1 MIGALCSY
9 LIGRRN
15 KDMRDYFADAIT
27 AVEFLVAIYMV
38 TVVMGQGTQY
48 FPIYWWGHGEGLLFE
63 MDGFRSIYAVI
74 TTLMWMCTTIFSKE
88 YFAHYRNRNRYYF
101 FMLLTEGATVAVFI
115 SGDVLTLF
123 TFFEVMAFTSYV
135 MVIHDEKPGAQRAS
149 ETYTYLNVFGG
160 LVTLM
165 GIFLLYNTIGTLR
178 IDEIKDACAA
188 LPSKAPLYWA
198 AGLMI
203 VGFGGK
209 SGMFPLHVWLPKA
222 HPVAPAPA
230 SALLSGVLTKTGV
243 YGIIIISAH
252 MLFGDWVWGCILLGI
267 AVITMFGGA
276 FLALF
281 SVDLKRTLACSSMS
295 QIGFILTAVSM
306 QCILMSQEATEH
318 YHFMAQQG
326 AILHMMNHS
335 LIKLV
340 LFMSAGVVYMNLH
353 KLNLNEVRGFGY
365 RKPLLKFIFGMG
377 VLAII
382 GMPFWSGYI
391 SKTLIHESIVER
403 IWTYHDFEFAAHVFR
418 IVESIFTLTGGLTTA
433 YMTKIY
439 IAVFWEKNPYDQ
451 EYMDSLNKKYMNKAS
466 AITLT
471 LCSLILP
478 FLGMTVYKTMIPLA
492 DYARGFFYGHEPDH
506 GVDFFVW
513 QNVRGAV
520 ASLAIGAIIYIFV
533 VRVCLM
539 GRDEN
544 GKKVYINAWPKWLDL
559 EDKIYRPV
567 MIGLLPF
574 IGAFVT
580 RTIGSVVEVIGRIGY
595 NVFWKVRDFY
605 MPRKPNA
612 HEFIAKSKEWYP
624 LHKVDGRKNMAKIQ
638 AEYDASGLDT
648 WDKEEDN
655 RTVTPLERIPVLDDI
670 EDALKARADQP
681 SMVERL
687 IAWVRKMRDTGYHI
701 PFFHRLFD
709 RSVGDFGDGPEHTG
723 AATLI
728 RQTMAYGLIIF
739 ALGLLAVA
747 AYVMIVTL

>member
-9 LIGRRN
+9 LVGRKN
-15 KDMRDYFADAIT
+15 KNMRDYLADGVT
-27 AVEFLVAIYMV
+27 AVEFLVAIYMA
-38 TVVMGQGTQY
+38 VVVLSGGTQY
-48 FPIYWWGHGEGLLFE
+48 FSVPFWGHGDGLLFE
-63 MDGFRSIYAVI
+63 MDGFRSIYAII
-74 TTLMWMCTTIFSKE
+74 TTLMWLCTTIFSKE
-88 YFAHYRNRNRYYF
+88 YFAHYRNRNRYYL

-115 SGDVLTLF
+115 SGDILTLF
-123 TFFEVMAFTSYV
+123 TFFEIMAFTSYV

-165 GIFLLYNTIGTLR
+165 GIFLLYHTIGTLK
-178 IDEIKDACAA
+178 IDLIKDACAA
-188 LPSKAPLYWA
+188 VENKAPLYWA

-252 MLFGDWVWGCILLGI
+252 MLFGDWVWGCVLLGI

-295 QIGFILTAVSM
+295 QIGFILTAIAM
-306 QCILMSQEATEH
+306 QCVLMGKEETMQ
-318 YHFMAQQG
+318 YHFYAQQG
-326 AILHMMNHS
+326 AVLHMMNHS

-340 LFMSAGVVYMNLH
+340 LFMAAGVVYMNLH
-353 KLNLNEVRGFGY
+353 QLDLNEVRGFGY

-382 GMPFWSGYI
+382 GMPLWSGYV

-439 IAVFWEKNPYDQ
+439 ICVFWEKNPYKQDK
-451 EYMDSLNKKYMNKAS
+451 MDSSNKKYMNKAS

-471 LCSLILP
+471 ACSLILP
-478 FLGMTVYKTMIPLA
+478 VLGMTLYKTMIPISEHA
-492 DYARGFFYGHEPDH
+492 AGFFYMTGHPH
-506 GVDFFVW
+506 KVHFFEW
-513 QNVRGAV
+513 ACIRGAV
-520 ASLAIGAIIYIFV
+520 ASLAIGAILYIFV
-533 VRVCLM
+533 VRGCLM
-539 GRDEN
+539 SKDEN
-544 GKKVYINAWPKWLDL
+544 GKKVYINAWPRLADI
-559 EDKIYRPV
+559 EDRIYRPLMV
-567 MIGLLPF
+567 GVLPF

-580 RTIGSVVEVIGRIGY
+580 RTIGSIVEVIGRVGY
-595 NVFWKVRDFY
+595 KVYWKIADFY
-605 MPRKPNA
+605 MAHKPNA
-612 HEFIAKSKEWYP
+612 HNFIEKSKEWYP
-624 LHKVDGRKNMAKIQ
+624 KHQVDEKKIY
-638 AEYDASGLDT
+638 AFLRSEYDNSDIEG
-648 WDKEEDN
+648 WDKHEDN
-655 RTVTPLERIPVLDDI
+655 RTVTPLERIPIIDDI
-670 EDALKARADQP
+670 EDA
-681 SMVERL
+681 
-687 IAWVRKMRDTGYHI
+687 RDKGFTI
-701 PFFHRLFD
+701 PAFYKLFD
-709 RSVGDFGDGPEHTG
+709 RFTGNFGDGEDASSG
-723 AATLI
+723 LSTLL
-728 RQTMAYGLIIF
+728 RQTMSYGLLVF
-739 ALGLLAVA
+739 AVA
-747 AYVMIVTL
+747 LLLVVAYVILVAL